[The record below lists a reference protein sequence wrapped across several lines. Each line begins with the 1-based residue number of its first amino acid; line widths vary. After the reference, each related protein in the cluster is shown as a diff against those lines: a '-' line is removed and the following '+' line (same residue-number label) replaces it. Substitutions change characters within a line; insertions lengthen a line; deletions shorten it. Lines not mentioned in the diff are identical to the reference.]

1 MTTVSH
7 TWTYGRLI
15 EYRASSGERNFME
28 RIKAQIFLEAV
39 LATDN
44 VRAPIQ
50 FRRESQPKHLKRLFF
65 PQEQTH
71 PFSHQ

>member
-28 RIKAQIFLEAV
+28 RIKAQIFLEVV

-50 FRRESQPKHLKRLFF
+50 FRRESQPKHLKR
-65 PQEQTH
+65 
-71 PFSHQ
+71 